1 MDIWLIAYSDR
12 HLQLFGTVLAGLEVG
27 TRHIL
32 YFLCAVLLWLLP
44 QALLSLVPILQNSSL
59 VRNEWCRRK
68 PGWMGP
74 RAIPSPLEKH
84 RNTERCRFP
93 AHKQHS
99 SIAFMCCGLPQGR
112 PEGGQVTSLA
122 PEHNC
127 QPCSSFLSFGLCFL
141 P

>member
-32 YFLCAVLLWLLP
+32 YLLCAMLLWLLP

-59 VRNEWCRRK
+59 VRIERCRRK

-74 RAIPSPLEKH
+74 RAIPSQLEKH
-84 RNTERCRFP
+84 RNMEGAAFQFTSSTRPLRSCVVNFP
-93 AHKQHS
+93 RDV
-99 SIAFMCCGLPQGR
+99 LR
-112 PEGGQVTSLA
+112 EDR
-122 PEHNC
+122 
-127 QPCSSFLSFGLCFL
+127 
-141 P
+141 